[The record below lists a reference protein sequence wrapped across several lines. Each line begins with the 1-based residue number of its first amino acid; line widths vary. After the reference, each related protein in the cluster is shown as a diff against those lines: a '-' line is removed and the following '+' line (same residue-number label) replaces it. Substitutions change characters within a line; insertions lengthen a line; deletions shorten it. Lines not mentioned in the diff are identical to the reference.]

1 MTAENRGAAGWFAE
15 LPAALLQA
23 FEQRGVRRSLPAG
36 GLLHARGDAADGI
49 YRVLRGG
56 VRVSSL
62 TADGRELVLTHL
74 LAGDV
79 FGEISMFDGQPRT
92 HDATAT
98 EPTELSVLGATEL
111 ERLLREHPE
120 LYAFFL
126 RMVCLKLRGA
136 FEALDGA
143 VLESVAV
150 RLARRLWWMTG
161 PDAGADEQRG
171 ASREHTLTLAQSEL
185 AAMIGCTRQ
194 SVNQELKSLV
204 RRGVIAVNGQRI
216 TVIDR
221 GALLAQGKD

>member
-1 MTAENRGAAGWFAE
+1 MTDETPEAVGWFAE
-15 LPAALLQA
+15 LPEPLREA
-23 FEQRGVRRSLPAG
+23 FEAHGVRRRLQPGA
-36 GLLHARGDAADGI
+36 LLHARGDAADGI
-49 YRVLRGG
+49 YRVLSGG

-74 LAGDV
+74 QPGDV
-79 FGEISMFDGQPRT
+79 FGEISLFDGQPRT

-98 EPTELSVLGATEL
+98 APTELSVLGPAEF
-111 ERLLREHPE
+111 ERLLAAHPE

-161 PDAGADEQRG
+161 PAEAR
-171 ASREHTLTLAQSEL
+171 SHTLSLSQSEL

-194 SVNQELKSLV
+194 SVNAELQELV
-204 RRGVIAVNGQRI
+204 RRGVVEVRGKKI
-216 TVIDR
+216 TVKDR
-221 GALLAQGKD
+221 AALLAVGRG